1 MMREPDRA
9 EAAALT
15 ILIIDDQASTR
26 HLLIAGLAGYRN
38 TTFIEASDGDE
49 ALRLVVERRPGI
61 IICDVQMQPVDG
73 IAFLKTIRG
82 YQDQA
87 MRQTP
92 VFIMTGVATPDVLAA
107 ARQSGAN
114 GILVKPISIPVLKA
128 RIDAALRR

>member
-1 MMREPDRA
+1 MMREPDHV
-9 EAAALT
+9 EPDSLK
-15 ILIIDDQASTR
+15 ILIVDDQPSTR
-26 HLLIAGLAGYRN
+26 HTLVAGLAGYRN
-38 TTFIEASDGDE
+38 STFVEASDGDE
-49 ALRLVVERRPGI
+49 ALRLVVERRPDI

-73 IAFLKTIRG
+73 ISFLKTIRG
-82 YQDQA
+82 YQDQG

-92 VFIMTGVATPDVLAA
+92 VFIMTGVATPDVVSA

>member
-1 MMREPDRA
+1 MMREPDHV
-9 EAAALT
+9 EPDSLK
-15 ILIIDDQASTR
+15 ILIVDDQPSTR
-26 HLLIAGLAGYRN
+26 HALVAGLAGYRN
-38 TTFIEASDGDE
+38 STFVEASDGDE
-49 ALRLVVERRPGI
+49 ALRLVVERRPDI

-73 IAFLKTIRG
+73 ISFLKTIRG
-82 YQDQA
+82 YQDQG

-92 VFIMTGVATPDVLAA
+92 VFIMTGVATPDVVSA

>member
-1 MMREPDRA
+1 MMREPDHVDPA
-9 EAAALT
+9 SLT
-15 ILIIDDQASTR
+15 ILIVDDQPSTR
-26 HLLIAGLAGYRN
+26 HLLVAGLAGYRN
-38 TTFIEASDGDE
+38 STFVEASDGDE
-49 ALRLVVERRPGI
+49 ALRLVVERRPDI

-92 VFIMTGVATPDVLAA
+92 VFIMTGVATPDVVSA

>member
-1 MMREPDRA
+1 MMRDPDHVDPA
-9 EAAALT
+9 SLT
-15 ILIIDDQASTR
+15 ILIVDDQPSTR
-26 HLLIAGLAGYRN
+26 HLLVAGLAGYRN
-38 TTFIEASDGDE
+38 STFVEASDGDE
-49 ALRLVVERRPGI
+49 ALRLVVERRPDI

-92 VFIMTGVATPDVLAA
+92 VFIMTGVATPDVVSA

-114 GILVKPISIPVLKA
+114 GILVKPISTPVLKA

>member
-1 MMREPDRA
+1 MMREPDQFDPA
-9 EAAALT
+9 SLT
-15 ILIIDDQASTR
+15 ILIVDDQPSTR
-26 HLLIAGLAGYRN
+26 HLLVAGLAGYRN
-38 TTFIEASDGDE
+38 STFVEASDGDE
-49 ALRLVVERRPGI
+49 ALRLVVERRPDI

-92 VFIMTGVATPDVLAA
+92 VFIMTGVATPDVVSA